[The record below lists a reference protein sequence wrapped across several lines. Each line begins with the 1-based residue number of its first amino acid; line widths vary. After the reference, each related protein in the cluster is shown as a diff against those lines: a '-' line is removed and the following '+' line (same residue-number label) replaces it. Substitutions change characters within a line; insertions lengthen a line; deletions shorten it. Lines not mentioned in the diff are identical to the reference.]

1 MDESEVKTAVSED
14 VAEKWARNNPIEA
27 AQWVEQMPEG
37 EARSESMEEVVTQWA
52 RKDPTA
58 TADWLNKFPSGELM
72 DEPIQRF
79 VREVVRSDPEIA
91 LTWAEAIVNE
101 ERKERTVTEVKKVAE
116 RIAKQQEA
124 EANGEPKQNT
134 KPGQGVG
141 RSRGG
146 PPGSSSR

>member
-1 MDESEVKTAVSED
+1 
-14 VAEKWARNNPIEA
+14 
-27 AQWVEQMPEG
+27 MPQG

-91 LTWAEAIVNE
+91 LTWAEAIVDE
-101 ERKERTVTEVKKVAE
+101 ERR
-116 RIAKQQEA
+116 AK
-124 EANGEPKQNT
+124 T
-134 KPGQGVG
+134 IL
-141 RSRGG
+141 S
-146 PPGSSSR
+146 